1 MLSDEGPA
9 SLPSVDSD
17 GIPID
22 EDDEDGNEEDTEETP
37 ISRSSRLQQ
46 VRHLSFSVMFKVE
59 GVFIFLF
66 QKKIYFVEKG
76 DQKCRFI
83 CPNIYRPFLIPKI
96 SSSISGARSSSLAE
110 GRPKTPTPSQRRRK
124 RQYPSLGKNLR
135 IRLSPFKNN

>member
-46 VRHLSFSVMFKVE
+46 VRHLSFLV
-59 GVFIFLF
+59 LF
-66 QKKIYFVEKG
+66 
-76 DQKCRFI
+76 
-83 CPNIYRPFLIPKI
+83 
-96 SSSISGARSSSLAE
+96 
-110 GRPKTPTPSQRRRK
+110 
-124 RQYPSLGKNLR
+124 
-135 IRLSPFKNN
+135 

>member
-66 QKKIYFVEKG
+66 QKK
-76 DQKCRFI
+76 
-83 CPNIYRPFLIPKI
+83 NIFC
-96 SSSISGARSSSLAE
+96 
-110 GRPKTPTPSQRRRK
+110 
-124 RQYPSLGKNLR
+124 
-135 IRLSPFKNN
+135 